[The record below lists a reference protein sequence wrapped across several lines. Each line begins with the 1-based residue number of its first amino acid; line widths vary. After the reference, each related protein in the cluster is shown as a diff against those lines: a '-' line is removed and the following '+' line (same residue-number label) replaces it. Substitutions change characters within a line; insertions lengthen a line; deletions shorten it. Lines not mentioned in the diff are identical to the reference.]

1 MTTTG
6 PVYEFMSSHMA
17 RGTCI
22 TLLIRKKMPLPII
35 QKLTGHSD
43 IKTLMKYDNTG
54 VDDLT
59 AALRE
64 MA

>member
-1 MTTTG
+1 
-6 PVYEFMSSHMA
+6 
-17 RGTCI
+17 
-22 TLLIRKKMPLPII
+22 MPLPII